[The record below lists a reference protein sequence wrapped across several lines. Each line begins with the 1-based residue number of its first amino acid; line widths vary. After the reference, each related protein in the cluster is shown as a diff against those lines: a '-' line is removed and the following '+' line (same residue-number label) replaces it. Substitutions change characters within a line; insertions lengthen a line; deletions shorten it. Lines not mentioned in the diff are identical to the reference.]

1 MTADEDTDFG
11 GQPGRAAWE
20 AISAH
25 LRAEAAWRASRNV
38 EPIRRYETWECLGGY
53 TLRTEFSCWEAMTNA
68 EGAVYGQMMVGD
80 VFEQAEAMIEGGWR
94 VLSSLRQQLADSG
107 HHSGTIRSE
116 DGGSRDGQRDGCW
129 VRLDLEPWL
138 DIQMPDEVEEAPGPA
153 FADDKESGGE
163 KGDEKYLRHVLES
176 VMAASRV
183 EKHEEGGEGDTHDY
197 DLVAPDGQI
206 EARVECTVLTVE
218 APESLSAR
226 SWEPKQRKGGQQPRF
241 RWEARLVIS
250 DPAAWQSL
258 DGDRTALKHRYGLI
272 ENRLLERVLWAEEQ
286 MGTPKGAAN
295 LAGDRSQPHGTGWR
309 LGEDTGAK
317 AHFSAEE
324 PPPGEHGSLLVRADG
339 SSTGWAGLPYGPE
352 SSAAARINGA
362 VAKKADKNQA
372 GAHPEPK
379 WLIVSLSGLW
389 TVAETSELDGR
400 LEDPDN
406 LAAFAAEID
415 LRGFDEVWIVWETAH
430 SDDQVT
436 AVVVLAAGGPPRCF
450 LVRTDWQRR

>member
-20 AISAH
+20 AISTH

-53 TLRTEFSCWEAMTNA
+53 PLRTEFSCWEAMTNA

-94 VLSSLRQQLADSG
+94 VLSSLRQRLADSG
-107 HHSGTIRSE
+107 HHSGTIHAE
-116 DGGSRDGQRDGCW
+116 DGASRGGYRDGCW
-129 VRLDLEPWL
+129 VRLSLDPWPDIPMLEEP
-138 DIQMPDEVEEAPGPA
+138 ENAPGPA
-153 FADDKESGGE
+153 FAGESGGE
-163 KGDEKYLRHVLES
+163 KGSEKYLRHVLER
-176 VMAASRV
+176 VMATSQV
-183 EKHEEGGEGDTHDY
+183 KKHEEGGEGDTHDY
-197 DLVAPDGQI
+197 DLVAVDGKI
-206 EARVECTVLTVE
+206 EARVECVELTVE
-218 APESLSAR
+218 APASLSAHD
-226 SWEPKQRKGGQQPRF
+226 WEPSQCKGGSRLRF
-241 RWEARLVIS
+241 RWEARLTIS
-250 DPAAWQSL
+250 DPASWRLL
-258 DGDRTALKHRYGLI
+258 DGDKKALADRRGLI
-272 ENRLLERVLWAEEQ
+272 GGRLLERVLWAEEQ
-286 MGTPKGAAN
+286 MGTQKGAAN
-295 LAGDRSQPHGTGWR
+295 LVDDRSQPHGKGWR

-324 PPPGEHGSLLVRADG
+324 PPPGESGSLLVHFDG
-339 SSTGWAGLPYGPE
+339 SSTGWAGSPYGPE

-430 SDDQVT
+430 SDDQAT